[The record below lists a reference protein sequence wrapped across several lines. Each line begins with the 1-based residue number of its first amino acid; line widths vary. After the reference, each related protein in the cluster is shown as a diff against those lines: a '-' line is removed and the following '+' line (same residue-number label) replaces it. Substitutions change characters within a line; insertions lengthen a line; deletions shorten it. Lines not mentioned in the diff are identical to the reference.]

1 MLEIFEI
8 VWMVPHSEALC
19 TVHCTLYSGTIVLAP
34 FSGFCWSAGPN
45 FGGNFLL
52 HSKDCLEHDLDG
64 KIWIMCFQIYV
75 IFSSSVIRPAKDP
88 LWRVISSTRLTTCY
102 PILAWFDMVFNIG
115 NLIRGMWLD
124 EKPPVRKLNLLFFL
138 TAIAEGGPW
147 ASHWQ
152 NEGWWREDP

>member
-1 MLEIFEI
+1 
-8 VWMVPHSEALC
+8 
-19 TVHCTLYSGTIVLAP
+19 
-34 FSGFCWSAGPN
+34 
-45 FGGNFLL
+45 
-52 HSKDCLEHDLDG
+52 
-64 KIWIMCFQIYV
+64 MCFQIYV

-138 TAIAEGGPW
+138 TAIAEGGP
-147 ASHWQ
+147 
-152 NEGWWREDP
+152 GRELHIDRMRDDGERTLSEPEPVTGP